1 MILIITI
8 RDDLH
13 ALSVQRVL
21 AERGYSTCHVFE
33 CDRISAEHFVQWTVT
48 PERELG
54 ILRKSDG
61 TEINVAEVD
70 LIWWRRI
77 YANQDLD
84 EGVDDSKQLS
94 LINNDCRGALNGILS
109 ACFNGKWVSDPQ
121 ATERACDKIYQLSVA
136 RQTGFRIPETLI
148 TQSIEEVT
156 TFCQRLDGR
165 VIVKP
170 VVGVAGPLL
179 FTQYI
184 GDPSRLDPRS
194 YRVCPAVYQE
204 YIPGTR
210 HIRLNCFGDRSYAAS
225 IETSELDWRPNLNVP
240 ITSWPVPNSL
250 HTQVRTVLDRLG
262 LEMGIVDIKET
273 PEGEFVWLEVNP
285 QGQFLFLQPLA
296 DMPLDEHFA
305 DYLLGLIHK

>member
-21 AERGYSTCHVFE
+21 AKRGYFNCHVFE
-33 CDRISAEHFVQWTVT
+33 CDRISAEHFVQWAVT
-48 PERELG
+48 PESELG
-54 ILRKSDG
+54 LLRKGDG

-84 EGVDDSKQLS
+84 EEVEDSKQLS

-109 ACFNGKWVSDPQ
+109 ACFNGKWVSDPL
-121 ATERACDKIYQLSVA
+121 ATERACDKVYQLSVA

-184 GDPSRLDPRS
+184 GDPKRLDPRS

-225 IETSELDWRPNLNVP
+225 IETSDLDWRPNLNVP
-240 ITSWPVPNSL
+240 IKSWPVPNSL
-250 HTQVRTVLDRLG
+250 HRQVRTVLDRLG

-296 DMPLDEHFA
+296 DMQLDELFA
-305 DYLLGLIHK
+305 DYLLGLIHE